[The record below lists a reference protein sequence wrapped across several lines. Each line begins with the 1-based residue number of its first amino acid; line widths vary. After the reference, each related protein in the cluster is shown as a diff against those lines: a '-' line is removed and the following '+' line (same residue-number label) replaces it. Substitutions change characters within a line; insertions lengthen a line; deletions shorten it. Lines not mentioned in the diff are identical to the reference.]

1 MDKAILEEKM
11 AQGFLPEQHTQLD
24 FRGPIALEYI
34 AFFLGRID
42 KKLGLISDALATQRT
57 LKERPPMGSGNFWVS
72 RYLAL

>member
-42 KKLGLISDALATQRT
+42 KKLGLISDALATQ
-57 LKERPPMGSGNFWVS
+57 KD
-72 RYLAL
+72 A